1 MWSKWPARPIHPL
14 QSQEAPSA
22 HQDLQ
27 QNNETFTMNAQT
39 EKINAPIS
47 SAELERRWGAV
58 RAAMRERGIDVLLM
72 QANNDFMGGY
82 VKYFTDVPATNG
94 YCVTVIFPVD
104 DRMTVIGQG
113 PFNMVREFENEDDVL
128 RRGVARFM
136 GTPSYASAH
145 FTAHYDGQLA
155 EKAMAKYA
163 KANIGLLGV
172 AAISYALID
181 TLKKGPLAHASFSD
195 ASEMVDQIKCIK
207 SDEEISFMRQVA
219 KMQDIA
225 MTAVFDQIRP
235 GMTDL
240 QVAAIAEQV
249 GHSHGSE
256 QGLFLC
262 ASSPIGVPPVFA
274 NRHQQNRVIKEG
286 DQFTLLI
293 ENSGMGGFYTELGRT
308 CVLGKASS
316 EMKEEYE
323 FVLKAQKF
331 TASLLRPGADCADIW
346 QAYNQYM
353 RENGRPEEKRLHCH
367 GQGYD
372 MVERPLVRMDESM
385 KIAKN
390 MVLAAHPTYTTER
403 TYSWSCDD
411 FLVSDVDASE
421 RLHAFPQKIHEL

>member
-1 MWSKWPARPIHPL
+1 
-14 QSQEAPSA
+14 
-22 HQDLQ
+22 
-27 QNNETFTMNAQT
+27 MNAQL
-39 EKINAPIS
+39 EKINSPIS
-47 SAELERRWGAV
+47 NAELERRWAAV
-58 RAAMRERGIDVLLM
+58 RSAMRERHIDVLVM

-82 VKYFTDVPATNG
+82 IKYFTDVPATNG

-113 PFNMVREFENEDDVL
+113 PFNMVREFAHEDDLL
-128 RRGVARFM
+128 RRGVSKFM

-145 FTAHYDGQLA
+145 FTASYDAKLA
-155 EKAMAKYA
+155 EKALSNYAHAK
-163 KANIGLLGV
+163 IGLLGF
-172 AAISYALID
+172 AAISYALVD
-181 TLKKGPLAHASFSD
+181 TLKKGALANAIFSD
-195 ASEMVDQIKCIK
+195 ESEMVDHIKCVK
-207 SDEEISFMRQVA
+207 SAEEISFLRRVA
-219 KMQDIA
+219 HMQDTA
-225 MTAVFDQIRP
+225 MQAVFDQIRP

-249 GHSHGSE
+249 GHDFGSE

-262 ASSPIGVPPVFA
+262 ASSPLGVPPVFA

-293 ENSGMGGFYTELGRT
+293 ENSGAGGYYTELGRT
-308 CVLGKASS
+308 CVLGKATS

-323 FVLKAQKF
+323 FVLQAQKF
-331 TASLLRPGADCADIW
+331 TASLLKPGADCADIW

-353 RENGRPEEKRLHCH
+353 REHGRPEEKRLHCH

-372 MVERPLVRMDESM
+372 MVERPLVRMDETM

-390 MVLAAHPTYTTER
+390 MVMAAHPTYTTER

-411 FLVSDVDASE
+411 FLVGDIDGSE
-421 RLHAFPQKIHEL
+421 RLHQFPQRIHEL

>member
-1 MWSKWPARPIHPL
+1 
-14 QSQEAPSA
+14 
-22 HQDLQ
+22 
-27 QNNETFTMNAQT
+27 MNAQL
-39 EKINAPIS
+39 EKINSPIS
-47 SAELERRWGAV
+47 NAELERRWAAV
-58 RAAMRERGIDVLLM
+58 RSAMRERHIDVLVM

-82 VKYFTDVPATNG
+82 IKYFTDVPATNG

-113 PFNMVREFENEDDVL
+113 PFNMVREFAHEDDLL
-128 RRGVARFM
+128 RRGVSKFM

-145 FTAHYDGQLA
+145 FTASYDAKLT
-155 EKAMAKYA
+155 EKALSNYAHAK
-163 KANIGLLGV
+163 IGLLGV
-172 AAISYALID
+172 AAISYALVD
-181 TLKKGPLAHASFSD
+181 TLKKGALANAIFSD
-195 ASEMVDQIKCIK
+195 ESEMVDHIKCIK
-207 SDEEISFMRQVA
+207 SEEEISFLRRVA
-219 KMQDIA
+219 HMQDTA
-225 MTAVFDQIRP
+225 MQAVFDQIRP

-249 GHSHGSE
+249 GHDFGSE

-262 ASSPIGVPPVFA
+262 ASSPLGVPPVFA

-293 ENSGMGGFYTELGRT
+293 ENSGAGGYYTELGRT
-308 CVLGKASS
+308 CVLGKATS

-323 FVLKAQKF
+323 FVLQAQKF
-331 TASLLRPGADCADIW
+331 TASLLKPGADCADIW

-353 RENGRPEEKRLHCH
+353 REHGRPEEKRLHCH

-372 MVERPLVRMDESM
+372 MVERPLVRMDETM

-390 MVLAAHPTYTTER
+390 MVMAAHPTYTTER

-411 FLVSDVDASE
+411 FLVGDIDGSE
-421 RLHAFPQKIHEL
+421 RLHQFPQRIHEL

>member
-1 MWSKWPARPIHPL
+1 
-14 QSQEAPSA
+14 
-22 HQDLQ
+22 
-27 QNNETFTMNAQT
+27 MNAQL
-39 EKINAPIS
+39 EKINSPIS
-47 SAELERRWGAV
+47 NAELERRWAAV
-58 RAAMRERGIDVLLM
+58 RSAMRERHIDVLVM

-82 VKYFTDVPATNG
+82 IKYFTDVPATNG

-113 PFNMVREFENEDDVL
+113 PFNMVREFAHEDDLL
-128 RRGVARFM
+128 RRGVSKFM

-145 FTAHYDGQLA
+145 FTASYDAKLA
-155 EKAMAKYA
+155 EKALSNYAHAK
-163 KANIGLLGV
+163 IGLLGV
-172 AAISYALID
+172 AAISYALVD
-181 TLKKGPLAHASFSD
+181 TLKKGALANAIFSD
-195 ASEMVDQIKCIK
+195 ESEMVDHIKCIK
-207 SDEEISFMRQVA
+207 SEEEISFLRRVA
-219 KMQDIA
+219 HMQDTA
-225 MTAVFDQIRP
+225 MQSVFDQIRP

-249 GHSHGSE
+249 GHDFGSE

-262 ASSPIGVPPVFA
+262 ASSPLGVPPVFA

-293 ENSGMGGFYTELGRT
+293 ENSGAGGYYTELGRT
-308 CVLGKASS
+308 CVLGKATS

-323 FVLKAQKF
+323 FVLQAQKF
-331 TASLLRPGADCADIW
+331 TASLLKPGADCADIW

-353 RENGRPEEKRLHCH
+353 REHGRPEEKRLHCH

-372 MVERPLVRMDESM
+372 MVERPLVRMDETM

-390 MVLAAHPTYTTER
+390 MVMAAHPTYTTER

-411 FLVSDVDASE
+411 FLVGDIDGSE
-421 RLHAFPQKIHEL
+421 RLHQFPQRIHEL

>member
-1 MWSKWPARPIHPL
+1 
-14 QSQEAPSA
+14 
-22 HQDLQ
+22 
-27 QNNETFTMNAQT
+27 MNAQL
-39 EKINAPIS
+39 EKINSPIS
-47 SAELERRWGAV
+47 NAELERRWTAI
-58 RAAMRERGIDVLLM
+58 RAAMRERHIDVLVM

-82 VKYFTDVPATNG
+82 IKYFTDVPATNG

-113 PFNMVREFENEDDVL
+113 PFNMVREFAHEDDLL
-128 RRGVARFM
+128 RRGVSKFM

-145 FTAHYDGQLA
+145 FTASYDAKLA
-155 EKAMAKYA
+155 EKALSNYAHAK
-163 KANIGLLGV
+163 IGLLGV
-172 AAISYALID
+172 AAISYALVD
-181 TLKKGPLAHASFSD
+181 TLKKGALANAIFSD
-195 ASEMVDQIKCIK
+195 ESEMVDHIKCVK
-207 SDEEISFMRQVA
+207 SAEEISFLRRVA
-219 KMQDIA
+219 HMQDTA
-225 MTAVFDQIRP
+225 MQAVFDQIRP

-249 GHSHGSE
+249 GHDFGSE

-262 ASSPIGVPPVFA
+262 ASSPLGVPPVFA

-293 ENSGMGGFYTELGRT
+293 ENSGAGGYYTELGRT
-308 CVLGKASS
+308 CVLGKATS

-323 FVLKAQKF
+323 FVLQAQKF
-331 TASLLRPGADCADIW
+331 TASLLKPGADCADIW

-353 RENGRPEEKRLHCH
+353 REHGRPEEKRLHCH

-372 MVERPLVRMDESM
+372 MVERPLVRMDETM

-390 MVLAAHPTYTTER
+390 MVMAAHPTYTTER

-411 FLVSDVDASE
+411 FLVGDIDGSE
-421 RLHAFPQKIHEL
+421 RLHQFPQRIHEL

>member
-1 MWSKWPARPIHPL
+1 
-14 QSQEAPSA
+14 
-22 HQDLQ
+22 
-27 QNNETFTMNAQT
+27 MNAQL
-39 EKINAPIS
+39 EKINSPIS
-47 SAELERRWGAV
+47 NAELERRWAAV
-58 RAAMRERGIDVLLM
+58 RSAMRERHIDVLVM

-82 VKYFTDVPATNG
+82 IKYFTDVPATNG

-113 PFNMVREFENEDDVL
+113 PFNMVREFAHEDDLL
-128 RRGVARFM
+128 RRGVSKFM

-145 FTAHYDGQLA
+145 FTASYDAKLA
-155 EKAMAKYA
+155 EKALSNYAHAK
-163 KANIGLLGV
+163 IGLLGV
-172 AAISYALID
+172 AAISYALVD
-181 TLKKGPLAHASFSD
+181 TLKKGALANAIFSD
-195 ASEMVDQIKCIK
+195 ESEMVDHIKCVK
-207 SDEEISFMRQVA
+207 SAEEISFLRRVA
-219 KMQDIA
+219 HMQDTA
-225 MTAVFDQIRP
+225 MQAVFDQIRP

-249 GHSHGSE
+249 GHDFGSE

-262 ASSPIGVPPVFA
+262 ASSPLGVPPVFA

-293 ENSGMGGFYTELGRT
+293 ENSGAGGYYTELGRT
-308 CVLGKASS
+308 CVLGKATS

-323 FVLKAQKF
+323 FVLQAQKF
-331 TASLLRPGADCADIW
+331 TASLLKPGADCADIW

-353 RENGRPEEKRLHCH
+353 REHGRPEEKRLHCH

-372 MVERPLVRMDESM
+372 MVERPLVRMDETM

-390 MVLAAHPTYTTER
+390 MVMAAHPTYTTER

-411 FLVSDVDASE
+411 FLVGDIDGSE
-421 RLHAFPQKIHEL
+421 RLHQFPQRIHEL

>member
-1 MWSKWPARPIHPL
+1 MN
-14 QSQEAPSA
+14 
-22 HQDLQ
+22 DL
-27 QNNETFTMNAQT
+27 M
-39 EKINAPIS
+39 EKINSPIS
-47 SAELERRWGAV
+47 SAELQRRWDAV
-58 RAAMRERGIDVLLM
+58 RAAMRERRIDVLLM

-113 PFNMVREFENEDDVL
+113 PFNMVREFAHEEDLL
-128 RRGVARFM
+128 RRGVSTFM

-145 FTAHYDGQLA
+145 FTAPYDAKLA
-155 EKAMAKYA
+155 EKALAKYA
-163 KANIGLLGV
+163 HARIGMLGV

-181 TLKKGPLAHASFSD
+181 TLQKGSLANAIFSD
-195 ASEMVDQIKCIK
+195 ESDLVDQIKCIK
-207 SDEEISFMRQVA
+207 SEEEISFLRRA
-219 KMQDIA
+219 ALMQDTA
-225 MTAVFDQIRP
+225 MQAVFDQIRP

-240 QVAAIAEQV
+240 QVAAIAEHV
-249 GHSHGSE
+249 GHEHGSE

-274 NRHQQNRVIKEG
+274 NRHQQNRLIQEG

-293 ENSGMGGFYTELGRT
+293 ENSGAGGFYTELGRT
-308 CVLGKASS
+308 CVLGQASN

-323 FVLKAQKF
+323 FVLKAQQF
-331 TASLLRPGADCADIW
+331 TASLLKPGADCADIW
-346 QAYNQYM
+346 HAYNQYM
-353 RENGRPEEKRLHCH
+353 RENGRPEEKRLHSH

-372 MVERPLVRMDESM
+372 MVERPLVRMDETM

-390 MVLAAHPTYTTER
+390 MVMSAHPTYTTDR

-411 FLVSDVDASE
+411 FLVGERDASE
-421 RLHAFPQKIHEL
+421 RLHAFPQKIFEL

>member
-1 MWSKWPARPIHPL
+1 
-14 QSQEAPSA
+14 
-22 HQDLQ
+22 
-27 QNNETFTMNAQT
+27 MNAQL
-39 EKINAPIS
+39 EKINSPIS
-47 SAELERRWGAV
+47 NAELERRWAAI
-58 RAAMRERGIDVLLM
+58 RAAMRERHIDVLVM

-82 VKYFTDVPATNG
+82 IKYFTDVPATNG

-113 PFNMVREFENEDDVL
+113 PFNMVREFAHEDDLL
-128 RRGVARFM
+128 RRGVSKFM

-145 FTAHYDGQLA
+145 FTASYDAKLA
-155 EKAMAKYA
+155 EKALSNYAHAK
-163 KANIGLLGV
+163 IGLLGV
-172 AAISYALID
+172 AAISYALVD
-181 TLKKGPLAHASFSD
+181 TLKKGALANAIFSD
-195 ASEMVDQIKCIK
+195 ESEMVDHIKCIK
-207 SDEEISFMRQVA
+207 SEEEISFLRRVA
-219 KMQDIA
+219 HMQDTA
-225 MTAVFDQIRP
+225 MQSVFDQIRP

-249 GHSHGSE
+249 GHDFGSE

-262 ASSPIGVPPVFA
+262 ASSPLGVPPVFA

-293 ENSGMGGFYTELGRT
+293 ENSGAGGYYTELGRT
-308 CVLGKASS
+308 CVLGKATS

-323 FVLKAQKF
+323 FVLQAQKF
-331 TASLLRPGADCADIW
+331 TASLLKPGADCADIW

-353 RENGRPEEKRLHCH
+353 REHGRPEEKRLHCH

-372 MVERPLVRMDESM
+372 MVERPLVRMDETM

-390 MVLAAHPTYTTER
+390 MVMAAHPTYTTER

-411 FLVSDVDASE
+411 FLVGDIDGSE
-421 RLHAFPQKIHEL
+421 RLHQFPQRIHEL

>member
-1 MWSKWPARPIHPL
+1 
-14 QSQEAPSA
+14 
-22 HQDLQ
+22 
-27 QNNETFTMNAQT
+27 MNAQL
-39 EKINAPIS
+39 EKINSPIS
-47 SAELERRWGAV
+47 NAELERRWAAV
-58 RAAMRERGIDVLLM
+58 RSAMRERKIDVLLM

-94 YCVTVIFPVD
+94 YCVTVIFPLD

-113 PFNMVREFENEDDVL
+113 PFNMVREFANEDDVL
-128 RRGVARFM
+128 RRGVSRFM

-145 FTAHYDGQLA
+145 FTAHYDSDLA
-155 EKAMAKYA
+155 QKAMAKYA
-163 KANIGLLGV
+163 HANIGLLGV
-172 AAISYALID
+172 AAMSYALMD
-181 TLKKGPLAHASFSD
+181 GLKKGALANANFSD
-195 ASEMVDQIKCIK
+195 ASEMVDAIKCIK
-207 SDEEISFMRQVA
+207 SPEEIALIRQVA
-219 KMQDIA
+219 KMQDTA
-225 MTAVFDQIRP
+225 MKAVFDQIRP

-240 QVAAIAEQV
+240 QVAASAEQV
-249 GHSHGSE
+249 GHDHGSE

-274 NRHQQNRVIKEG
+274 NRHQQNRVIQSG

-293 ENSGMGGFYTELGRT
+293 ENSGVGGYYAELGRT
-308 CVLGKASS
+308 CVLGQASS

-331 TASLLRPGADCADIW
+331 TTSLLKPGADCKDIW

-372 MVERPLVRMDESM
+372 MVERPLVRMDETM
-385 KIAKN
+385 KIAKD
-390 MVLAAHPTYTTER
+390 MVLSAHPTYTTQR

-411 FLVSDVDASE
+411 FLVGEHDASE
-421 RLHAFPQKIHEL
+421 RLHAFEQKIFEL